1 MNIKLLNYLFAFLSK
16 YHIDFMEFR
25 LWIGVWVF
33 VLLVILV
40 VFNLSFMVKYITRF
54 TEDCFATLVAIVFIF
69 DAIKNVFKMRDAQ
82 PTVSSSPNF
91 ADFGFTSVYNSS
103 TVLQTTSKS
112 TYDVTTTI
120 EASTVAQPKPAYKT
134 QDDVYYLSVLLF
146 LLSFFICT
154 SLKGFRKK
162 PFFPAKVRFCLLEF
176 KIKSRNIFLSF
187 YFRFD
192 KL

>member
-1 MNIKLLNYLFAFLSK
+1 
-16 YHIDFMEFR
+16 MEFR

-33 VLLVILV
+33 LLLVILV

-69 DAIKNVFKMRDAQ
+69 DAIKNVFKMRDPQ
-82 PTVSSSPNF
+82 PIVSSSPNF
-91 ADFGFTSVYNSS
+91 DDFGFTSVYNSS
-103 TVLQTTSKS
+103 TVLSTTSKS

-120 EASTVAQPKPAYKT
+120 EASTAAQPKPAYKT

-162 PFFPAKVRFCLLEF
+162 PFFPAKVRFCLSEL
-176 KIKSRNIFLSF
+176 
-187 YFRFD
+187 
-192 KL
+192 

>member
-1 MNIKLLNYLFAFLSK
+1 
-16 YHIDFMEFR
+16 MEFR

-69 DAIKNVFKMRDAQ
+69 DAIKNVFKMRDPQ
-82 PTVSSSPNF
+82 PIVSSSPNLG
-91 ADFGFTSVYNSS
+91 DFGFTSVYNSS
-103 TVLQTTSKS
+103 TVLSTTSKS
-112 TYDVTTTI
+112 ATYGDVTTTI
-120 EASTVAQPKPAYKT
+120 EALKAAQPKPAYKT

-162 PFFPAKVRFCLLEF
+162 PFFPAKVRFCLTELKKKF
-176 KIKSRNIFLSF
+176 
-187 YFRFD
+187 
-192 KL
+192 